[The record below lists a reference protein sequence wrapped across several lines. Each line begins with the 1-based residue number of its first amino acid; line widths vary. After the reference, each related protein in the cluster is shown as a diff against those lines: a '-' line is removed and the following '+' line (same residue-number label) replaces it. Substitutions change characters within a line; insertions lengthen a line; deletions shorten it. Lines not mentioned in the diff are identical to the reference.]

1 MVKRLR
7 TSAVLCLFLAAP
19 GTCAEGVK
27 VAELA
32 GTAYLVEPASI
43 GEKGGVRT
51 AAVIH
56 DYAQPEPGNV
66 RSRRVTYEIDC
77 ARERLRSVSGS
88 EYPVPMAQ
96 GTPIN
101 AWQRE
106 SDWLY
111 VVAPTGSN
119 IAPRSPYRAVVRLVC
134 SK

>member
-7 TSAVLCLFLAAP
+7 TTAVLCAFLAAP
-19 GTCAEGVK
+19 SVCAEGVK
-27 VAELA
+27 VAEVA
-32 GTAYLVEPASI
+32 GTTYFVEPASVD
-43 GEKGGVRT
+43 EKGEVRT
-51 AAVIH
+51 AAVTH
-56 DYAQPEPGNV
+56 DYALPEPGNV

-77 ARERLRSVSGS
+77 GRERLRSVSGS

-101 AWQRE
+101 TWQRD

-111 VVAPTGSN
+111 VVPPTGSN

-134 SK
+134 SR